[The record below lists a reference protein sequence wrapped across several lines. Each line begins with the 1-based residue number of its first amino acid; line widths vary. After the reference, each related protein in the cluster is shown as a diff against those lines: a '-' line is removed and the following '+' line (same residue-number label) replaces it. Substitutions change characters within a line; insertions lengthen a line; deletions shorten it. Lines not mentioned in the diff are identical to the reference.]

1 MTTTTP
7 TVRPTTTDARTSYL
21 SRIPVWLVAA
31 GAVAAG
37 AVVTE
42 AYAWVARAAGVEFL
56 IGDGS
61 TPRADIPGGGFVGAV
76 AMFAAVAAVLA
87 PAFARW
93 ARSPRR
99 TWQRTTWTL
108 VAVSLVPIAPVA
120 DAAVSTEIA
129 LGVAHLVAAAVIIPL
144 VAARLAASNPR
155 RA

>member
-1 MTTTTP
+1 MTTTPIARPATTRPAATP
-7 TVRPTTTDARTSYL
+7 YL
-21 SRIPVWLVAA
+21 SRVPVWLVAA
-31 GAVAAG
+31 GAVIAG

-61 TPRADIPGGGFVGAV
+61 SPREDIPGGGFVGAV
-76 AMFAAVAAVLA
+76 AMLGAVAVVLA

-93 ARSPRR
+93 AKSPRR

-108 VAVSLVPIAPVA
+108 VAVSLVPVAPVA
-120 DAAVSTEIA
+120 DAAVSTELA
-129 LGVAHLVAAAVIIPL
+129 LGVGHLVAAAVIIPV
-144 VAARLAASNPR
+144 VAARLAVTNPR